1 MCCQLS
7 RNTSLTTCA
16 AGAHPLQSNYPSAIA
31 YHILLPPV
39 HQDAMMTP
47 QRAFSQPSN
56 LCCLLFIVVDEVCSI
71 VSLKKR
77 AQLDSL
83 AVQALESLL
92 TVTLGAAHL
101 VWALPWWIIFISFL
115 PKALVSSTN
124 VSLSSKSLFWS
135 VCSINKD
142 SLSLSDFL
150 LPPGGILN
158 KVLSMR
164 SQPYEF

>member
-56 LCCLLFIVVDEVCSI
+56 LCCLLFIVVDKVCPI

-77 AQLDSL
+77 AQLSRPGFGEPVD
-83 AVQALESLL
+83 
-92 TVTLGAAHL
+92 GDFGCC
-101 VWALPWWIIFISFL
+101 PFG
-115 PKALVSSTN
+115 
-124 VSLSSKSLFWS
+124 LSSPVMDNLQLIPAESPCF
-135 VCSINKD
+135 
-142 SLSLSDFL
+142 
-150 LPPGGILN
+150 LN
-158 KVLSMR
+158 KCLSVLQKPVLISVFHKQR
-164 SQPYEF
+164 LIITI